1 MKKLLFAVFISLVL
15 ANNLYAKGS
24 KGSKGS
30 VSKAPVSSK
39 PAAQQKQANTSNQP
53 APAQPAQAANANAPA
68 AAPNAQAQSPSLLQ
82 SAMPALVGG
91 AAGSYIGSKLA
102 SDGEDAKAAEESAE
116 KKDEQFLK

>member
-39 PAAQQKQANTSNQP
+39 PVAQQKQANTPNQP
-53 APAQPAQAANANAPA
+53 APAQAANANAPA
-68 AAPNAQAQSPSLLQ
+68 AAPNAQAQNPSLLQ

>member
-1 MKKLLFAVFISLVL
+1 MKKLLFVVLISLVL

-30 VSKAPVSSK
+30 MSKAPASSK
-39 PAAQQKQANTSNQP
+39 PAAQQKQASTPNQS
-53 APAQPAQAANANAPA
+53 AQAQPAQAANANAPA
-68 AAPNAQAQSPSLLQ
+68 AAPNAPAQNPSLLQ

-102 SDGEDAKAAEESAE
+102 SDGSDAKAAEENAE
-116 KKDEQFLK
+116 KKEEQFLK